1 MRAII
6 IISLLMF
13 TNHLANAQVY
23 TSKKGHIRFYSHTS
37 IEDIE
42 AHNYQVLS
50 TLDILSGDIG
60 FIVPVKEFE
69 FKIALMQQHF
79 NENYME
85 SDKFPEARFTG
96 RILNVKAVSFG
107 KPGVYPVVV
116 TGDLTIKGVT
126 KSIRTSGTIEIKTGG
141 IMAKAIFIVSPADFN
156 IIIPRIMQ
164 NNIARE
170 IEVNVEV
177 NFDNA

>member
-1 MRAII
+1 
-6 IISLLMF
+6 MF
-13 TNHLANAQVY
+13 TNTWPTHRLLLP
-23 TSKKGHIRFYSHTS
+23 KGHIRFYSHTS

-116 TGDLTIKGVT
+116 TGDLTIKV
-126 KSIRTSGTIEIKTGG
+126 
-141 IMAKAIFIVSPADFN
+141 
-156 IIIPRIMQ
+156 
-164 NNIARE
+164 
-170 IEVNVEV
+170 
-177 NFDNA
+177 